1 MPHGLWGNYSYI
13 SKYVFLYSMATVRR
27 SWRTGMSFA
36 LCVSVR
42 VCIGSMVGYAPKC
55 GIVAAQGV
63 GSFRRGLGK

>member
-1 MPHGLWGNYSYI
+1 
-13 SKYVFLYSMATVRR
+13 MATVRR

-42 VCIGSMVGYAPKC
+42 GCIGGMAGYAQNC

-63 GSFRRGLGK
+63 GSFRRGVGK